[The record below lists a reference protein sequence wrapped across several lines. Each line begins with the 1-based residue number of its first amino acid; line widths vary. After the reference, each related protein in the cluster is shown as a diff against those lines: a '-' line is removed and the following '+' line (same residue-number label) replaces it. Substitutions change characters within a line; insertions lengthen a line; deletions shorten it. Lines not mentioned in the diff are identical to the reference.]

1 MSDSEKPKSS
11 CWERIKRIKHDL
23 AALCVSIDRKCKPTE
38 RRFDQCA
45 ILNILGHAGRPVA
58 IVSIIIGMVV
68 YVMGCPERQRQAEN
82 QRKAKQYQAWQVIN
96 AAKGGFSSGGRI
108 DALQDL
114 ANDNVSL
121 AGVDLSNAYLNRINL
136 KKGASLYEANLT
148 GANIFEA
155 NLAGVY
161 FADANCTGTF
171 FANTNLR
178 GTDFRGANL
187 KGAILTGVEFN
198 WSDLRDSNLTDI
210 RDWQRIKNIE
220 FANIYSVK
228 NPPDGFIEW
237 ATEHGAVSIKDDEE
251 WGKIAARK
259 KRRKS
264 TTEIMKIS

>member
-1 MSDSEKPKSS
+1 MSDSEQPKSS
-11 CWERIKRIKHDL
+11 WWELITNFCI
-23 AALCVSIDRKCKPTE
+23 SIDRKCKPTE
-38 RRFDQCA
+38 LRFDQCA

-58 IVSIIIGMVV
+58 IVSIIVGMVV
-68 YVMGCPERQRQAEN
+68 YVTGGESRQ
-82 QRKAKQYQAWQVIN
+82 KAKHYQAWQVIN
-96 AAKGGFSSGGRI
+96 TAYGKPGNGGRV

-121 AGVDLSNAYLNRINL
+121 AGVDLSNAYLTHINL

-171 FANTNLR
+171 FADTNLR
-178 GTDFRGANL
+178 GTDFRGVNL

-220 FANIYSVK
+220 VANIYGVK
-228 NPPDGFIEW
+228 NAPKGFIEW
-237 ATEHGAVSIKDDEE
+237 AKERGAVSIEDDEE
-251 WGKIAARK
+251 WEKLRREKRQEKTKEK
-259 KRRKS
+259 K
-264 TTEIMKIS
+264 